1 MQNQKARRP
10 SKKKKLVTAKTKAIQ
25 QNARQ
30 RARLAPHVGKILDIV
45 ADYICIGKKTIT
57 VTSGIMENTILL
69 KNIRT
74 PHGQSICDHIWV
86 RFSDVKNLA
95 SHIRQLSSGAT
106 VKLSAIPYCYTR
118 ERHKRIV
125 DPKYGLSDIT
135 IDSVSSAP
143 AVPIASVA

>member
-10 SKKKKLVTAKTKAIQ
+10 SKKKKPVTAKTKAIQ

-30 RARLAPHVGKILDIV
+30 RERLAPHVGKILDIV
-45 ADYICIGKKTIT
+45 ADYICTGKKTIT

-95 SHIRQLSSGAT
+95 SHIRQLSSGIT
-106 VKLSAIPYCYTR
+106 
-118 ERHKRIV
+118 
-125 DPKYGLSDIT
+125 DINGA
-135 IDSVSSAP
+135 SSAVDLTGSEMQCLYQLIP
-143 AVPIASVA
+143 TDNHIFFYGKDYLLK